1 MSSRIRMDGAGPGD
15 DPPAPPV
22 EQPTAPQPE
31 LPLQTPQPEADPAPA
46 VEPAEGDEP
55 PKAADPDEIKRRID
69 RLTREKYE
77 SQRRF
82 DELQRQFNEF
92 QARSQPQAPQD
103 PAREAEQRG
112 YQRAQFERVE
122 ADFNARCNDIYHK
135 GREEFGQEMDDAVA
149 ALTAAGWNGNRPDA
163 LAALTQLPDAHKV
176 YHHLASDLD
185 NAARVLALPPMQ
197 MAMELT
203 RLAGDPATL
212 GERAP
217 ASGDT
222 TRAPPPIR
230 PVGGNSG
237 RRALSSDDPRLSMAD
252 FIRLR
257 DREERRSRILR

>member
-15 DPPAPPV
+15 DLPAPV
-22 EQPTAPQPE
+22 EEPATSQPPQQAPEPS
-31 LPLQTPQPEADPAPA
+31 PPPA
-46 VEPAEGDEP
+46 VEPEEGDEA

-92 QARSQPQAPQD
+92 QQRTQPQGVPD

-112 YQRAQFERVE
+112 YQRAQFEAVE
-122 ADFNARCNDIYHK
+122 RDFNARCNDIYRK
-135 GREEFGQEMDDAVA
+135 GRDEFGEEMDEAVA
-149 ALTAAGWNGNRPDA
+149 ALTAAGWNANRPDA

-185 NAARVLALPPMQ
+185 NAARVLSLPPMQ

-203 RLAGDPATL
+203 RLAGDPGTRASVP
-212 GERAP
+212 GDVSRAP
-217 ASGDT
+217 A
-222 TRAPPPIR
+222 PIR
-230 PVGGNSG
+230 PVGGNSA

-257 DREERRSRILR
+257 DKEERRSRILR